1 MKEYEA
7 LCLVEQWMHEYS
19 PFRAQ
24 IVEMRP
30 GDNDS
35 WIVLIECSTDLS
47 PPAMNAGT
55 SRLRSETDE
64 RWH

>member
-47 PPAMNAGT
+47 PPVMSPGN
-55 SRLRSETDE
+55 SRFPSGTDE
-64 RWH
+64 LRH